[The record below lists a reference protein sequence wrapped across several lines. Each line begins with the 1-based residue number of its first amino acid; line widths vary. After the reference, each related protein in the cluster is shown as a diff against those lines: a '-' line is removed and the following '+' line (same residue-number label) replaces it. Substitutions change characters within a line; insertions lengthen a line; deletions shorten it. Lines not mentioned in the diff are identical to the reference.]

1 MTSILFFI
9 VVGVL
14 LPLRAEQQILSR
26 RSAAPTPAPA
36 PAPSSASQQGPSAS
50 QVWALLSEPS
60 TSSGAGPYF
69 FKSIQAAA
77 FTVAAEQ
84 NSINGVP
91 VDNSMQV
98 PMAGGSSLLASWSG
112 NASAVVLAFHGTNQT
127 LDNVTASNVLDSM
140 SFLESAFGNNGTI
153 DALTFDPLRNVLY
166 PSSLSMV
173 IRNVSGG
180 AWPARI
186 VATGYAEGGGLAK
199 LASVWAGAAYA
210 GSQIRCIVFGAPRV
224 GSDRFLWAYEQL
236 VDLRYEW
243 AVKSDPLPNTPES
256 SPASDAL
263 YYLGED
269 NLAGNASVQPPA
281 SLAYYMAALEEN
293 ARNIT
298 SQANFAG
305 DNAQNTVSPGNSTQ
319 PGTPV
324 TVQSPSTAPT
334 GFFGRI
340 KQTFQNVVSGVEE
353 ILPAATQELSR
364 SSQDHTETKEFPF
377 HNVSETDPYACPAE
391 LCKTRQPSVWSC
403 NVYKNGPDTI
413 APGSVTINEPTSSTD
428 MAVAWLDQNST
439 AVFAWR
445 GTVDRQDWIANFH
458 LMLQNDNQSPVL
470 DQLFPGAK
478 THEGFTSQFRAVTD
492 QASNSSY
499 NIKSVLEQQ
508 SNGRPST
515 KVICTGHS
523 LGAALASLC
532 GVWSSLRWLDADV
545 RVVTFGSPAV
555 GNQEFAN
562 AFKLAVGR
570 SYRLVDRMDVV
581 PALPPFDGYVHL
593 DYSQWIQDNGT
604 IIAETRPHYDTRDLN
619 WDDHACAAYSNATYN
634 VTHVAAP
641 QDVTGTAPI

>member
-1 MTSILFFI
+1 MTSILFLI
-9 VVGVL
+9 VLGVL
-14 LPLRAEQQILSR
+14 LPLRAEQQTLSR

-36 PAPSSASQQGPSAS
+36 PAPSSASQQELSAS
-50 QVWALLSEPS
+50 QVWALLSDPS
-60 TSSGAGPYF
+60 TSSDAGPYY

-84 NSINGVP
+84 NSLDGVP
-91 VDNSMQV
+91 VDKSVQV
-98 PMAGGSSLLASWSG
+98 PMAGGSSLLAVWSA

-127 LDNVTASNVLDSM
+127 LDTVAASNTLDST

-153 DALTFDPLRNVLY
+153 DALTFDPLRGALS

-173 IRNVSGG
+173 VSNVSGG

-186 VATGYAEGGGLAK
+186 LATGYAEGGGLAK

-210 GSQIRCIVFGAPRV
+210 GTQIRCIVFGAPRV
-224 GSDRFLWAYEQL
+224 GDDRFLWAYQQL

-243 AVKSDPLPNTPES
+243 AVKSDPLPNTPAS
-256 SPASDAL
+256 SPASDAV

-269 NLAGNASVQPPA
+269 GLEGNASVQPPA
-281 SLAYYMAALEEN
+281 SLAYYMAALEAN
-293 ARNIT
+293 ARNTT
-298 SQANFAG
+298 SQADLAG
-305 DNAQNTVSPGNSTQ
+305 DNAQNTVSPGNATQ

-324 TVQSPSTAPT
+324 TVQSPSPAPT
-334 GFFGRI
+334 GFFGRV
-340 KQTFQNVVSGVEE
+340 KQTFQNVVSDVQQ
-353 ILPAATQELSR
+353 ILPAVSQELSR
-364 SSQDHTETKEFPF
+364 SSKDQTETTEFPF
-377 HNVSETDPYACPAE
+377 HNVTVADPYACPAE
-391 LCKTRQPSVWSC
+391 LCKMRQPSVWSC
-403 NVYKNGPDTI
+403 NVYNDGPDTI
-413 APGSVTINEPTSSTD
+413 APGSVTINEPTTSTD
-428 MAVAWLDQNST
+428 LAVAWLDENST

-445 GTVDRQDWIANFH
+445 GSVDRQDWIADFQV
-458 LMLQNDNQSPVL
+458 MLQNDNLSPVL

-478 THEGFTSQFRAVTD
+478 THEGFTKQFQAVTD
-492 QASNSSY
+492 QATNNSY
-499 NIKSVLEQQ
+499 NIKWVLEQQ
-508 SNGRPST
+508 SGGRPPT

-532 GVWSSLRWLDADV
+532 GVWSSLQWLDADV

-555 GNQEFAN
+555 GNQEWVD

-570 SYRLVDRMDVV
+570 SYRLVDRLDVV
-581 PALPPFDGYVHL
+581 PALPPFSGYVQL

-604 IIAETRPHYDTRDLN
+604 IIAESRPHYDTRDLN

-641 QDVTGTAPI
+641 EEVTGTAPI